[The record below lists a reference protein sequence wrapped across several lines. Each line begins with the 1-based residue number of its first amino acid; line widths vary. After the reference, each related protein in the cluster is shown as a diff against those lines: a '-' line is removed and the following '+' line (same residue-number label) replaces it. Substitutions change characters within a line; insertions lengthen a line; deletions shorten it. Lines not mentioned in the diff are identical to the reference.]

1 MLSLTASIIE
11 TVVVK
16 TTVFAV
22 SQVINLASYGTYAV
36 YKWYNPSLSQT
47 EILEN
52 EVKLLRN
59 EINELRE
66 IDYARNE
73 NRVIVLE

>member
-1 MLSLTASIIE
+1 MISLTASIIE

-36 YKWYNPSLSQT
+36 YNWYNPTLSQT
-47 EILEN
+47 EILQN

-66 IDYARNE
+66 VDYLRNKHQIIE
-73 NRVIVLE
+73 LE

>member
-36 YKWYNPSLSQT
+36 YKWYNPSLSPT

>member
-36 YKWYNPSLSQT
+36 YNWYNPTLSAT
-47 EILEN
+47 EQLQN
-52 EVKLLRN
+52 EVKLLRD

-66 IDYARNE
+66 ADYLRNKD
-73 NRVIVLE
+73 RIVELE

>member
-16 TTVFAV
+16 TTMFAV
-22 SQVINLASYGTYAV
+22 TQVFNLATYGTYSV
-36 YKWYNPSLSQT
+36 YNWYNPTLTST
-47 EILEN
+47 EILQN

-59 EINELRE
+59 ELRDLQE
-66 IDYARNE
+66 ADYARHE
-73 NRVIVLE
+73 NRIIVLE

>member
-16 TTVFAV
+16 TTMFAV
-22 SQVINLASYGTYAV
+22 SQAINLASYGTYAV
-36 YKWYNPSLSQT
+36 YNWYNPTLSPT
-47 EILEN
+47 EILQN

-66 IDYARNE
+66 VEYLRNKNQIIE
-73 NRVIVLE
+73 LE

>member
-16 TTVFAV
+16 TTMFAV
-22 SQVINLASYGTYAV
+22 TQVLNLATYGTYSV
-36 YKWYNPSLSQT
+36 YNWYNPTLTST
-47 EILEN
+47 EILQN

-59 EINELRE
+59 ELRELRE
-66 IDYARNE
+66 TDYARHE
-73 NRVIVLE
+73 NRIIVLE

>member
-11 TVVVK
+11 TIVVK

-22 SQVINLASYGTYAV
+22 SQAINLASYGTYAV
-36 YKWYNPSLSQT
+36 YNWYNPTLSTT
-47 EILEN
+47 EQLQK

-66 IDYARNE
+66 VEYLRNKDQL
-73 NRVIVLE
+73 IVLE